1 MMSMQWYQEQKL
13 VEGDNSS
20 RVNVD
25 KIVKA
30 YSRLLLSSPSALSG
44 GLVERHRE
52 RLIAPLLFSLA
63 VVYVTHTI
71 QACLLFMRAARCF
84 QTGACTVVTT
94 RAATWSESQGSKLCG
109 PPRCCAISFRLNW
122 QLAGLAKVRGLY
134 ACFRATRIWRMFSPG
149 TRLLQ
154 GIREQFIILIWY
166 FGHNIMHINILQ
178 EGHTPKP
185 HQIQRNT
192 PKFDEWII
200 SSTTKIT
207 ALYQPN

>member
-1 MMSMQWYQEQKL
+1 
-13 VEGDNSS
+13 
-20 RVNVD
+20 
-25 KIVKA
+25 
-30 YSRLLLSSPSALSG
+30 
-44 GLVERHRE
+44 VERHRE
-52 RLIAPLLFSLA
+52 RLIAQSFKKKKREIDSSVVVFPCGSIRDTYYIGLPFVYARGALFS
-63 VVYVTHTI
+63 
-71 QACLLFMRAARCF
+71 
-84 QTGACTVVTT
+84 TGRMHVVTT

-134 ACFRATRIWRMFSPG
+134 SCFRATRIWRMFSPG

-185 HQIQRNT
+185 H
-192 PKFDEWII
+192 
-200 SSTTKIT
+200 
-207 ALYQPN
+207 